1 MKEKLKRML
10 TNNLGLKILS
20 VVLALFT
27 WLIMVNVSNP
37 MMTVTHTVPVEFIN
51 EEVLIRFLHG
61 FAAYVSIFRHH
72 RCFTF

>member
-37 MMTVTHTVPVEFIN
+37 MMTVTHTIPVEFVN
-51 EEVLIRFLHG
+51 EDVLKNAGLTYG
-61 FAAYVSIFRHH
+61 YGQL
-72 RCFTF
+72 